1 MLIFLNLFTFALF
14 INKAHTNIAKMRRL
28 EQALS
33 LTEMVRRLQEGEV
46 AKVHTEDC
54 SETVLR
60 NIAYRLKKRMG
71 MIYRVNAHEGFC
83 TIMRVS

>member
-1 MLIFLNLFTFALF
+1 MFTFALL

-28 EQALS
+28 EQAPS
-33 LTEMVRRLQEGEV
+33 LTQMVRSLQEGEV

-60 NIAYRLKKRMG
+60 NIAYRLKKKG
-71 MIYRVNAHEGFC
+71 LTYRVNAHEGFC
-83 TIMRVS
+83 TITRVS

>member
-1 MLIFLNLFTFALF
+1 MLGLLNLFIFAML

-60 NIAYRLKKRMG
+60 NIAYRLKKQG